1 MVLFLQEHLSF
12 ERLGSMSSP
21 DQCYICAA
29 QLSPSLAK
37 CTKCGVE
44 VSWLQAVPAQV
55 RKSRF
60 LFGQVQ
66 QPELEP
72 SQKVAHVA
80 KAKPRVRKRKAPEPK
95 PAEPIAQVVEVK
107 KPDIADIIR
116 NRDAEFARLEEQ
128 AGGRPQWQY
137 LMVLAIDSLICIM
150 CGLIMVFGAQLLT
163 ERNLE
168 QLFTY
173 SLMPL
178 AFAFMSFAFLYF
190 CLFWMLLQQT
200 PGMLMLG
207 YEKEEEHR

>member
-1 MVLFLQEHLSF
+1 MT
-12 ERLGSMSSP
+12 SP

-29 QLSPSLAK
+29 QLTPSLAK
-37 CTKCGVE
+37 CSKCGVE
-44 VSWLQAVPAQV
+44 VSWLQSVPGQA

-72 SQKVAHVA
+72 SQKVAPVA
-80 KAKPRVRKRKAPEPK
+80 KPKPRVRKRKAPTPK

-107 KPDIADIIR
+107 KPDIADMIR
-116 NRDAEFARLEEQ
+116 NRDAEFARMEEE
-128 AGGRPQWQY
+128 GGRPQWQY
-137 LMVLAIDSLICIM
+137 LLALGIDGLICIM
-150 CGLIMVFGAQLLT
+150 CGLIMLFGAQLLT

-168 QLFTY
+168 QLYTY

-178 AFAFMSFAFLYF
+178 AFAFMSFAFLYY

-200 PGMLMLG
+200 PGMLMIG
-207 YEKEEEHR
+207 YEKEEERT